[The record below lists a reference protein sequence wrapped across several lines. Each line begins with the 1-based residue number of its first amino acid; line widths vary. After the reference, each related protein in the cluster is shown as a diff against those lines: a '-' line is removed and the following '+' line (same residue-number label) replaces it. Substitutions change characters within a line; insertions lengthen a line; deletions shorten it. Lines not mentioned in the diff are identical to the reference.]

1 MDEDKSSFLYLP
13 SNVAS
18 QRFVSNTL
26 SHFKIPLAK
35 PLNFHDPHNWE
46 VSLSELYFPS
56 SYYNIS
62 QDNNNNL
69 TIQYHIKGVV
79 HTKNITIP
87 QGHYDPASYVK
98 EVNKEIKKV
107 KHKFTATSESKVLFK
122 GRLKYNPNSRKITL
136 VLNNHLE
143 AMTFYG
149 DNFRNMLGLEK
160 ANDPGDLT
168 IKFKED
174 ELHSMREYYYE
185 FPKSCSFNYKGA
197 HMYVYSSLVKDS
209 IVSNVFAPIIRVV
222 GLEDKPKSETIHREF
237 TVPHYLPLR
246 SSSFN
251 EVVLELTDGMG
262 NSMKFNQGNSVAVFH
277 FRKKSK
283 I

>member
-1 MDEDKSSFLYLP
+1 MDEDKSSFLYLL

-18 QRFVSNTL
+18 QRYVSNTP
-26 SHFKIPLAK
+26 SHFKIPLAE
-35 PLNFHDPHNWE
+35 PLNFCDPHNWE

-62 QDNNNNL
+62 QDNNSNL

-98 EVNKEIKKV
+98 EVNKEMKKI
-107 KHKFTATSESKVLFK
+107 KHKFTATSEPKVLFK

-136 VLNNHLE
+136 VLNNYLE

-160 ANDPGDLT
+160 ANDPDDLT

-174 ELHSMREYYYE
+174 ELHSTREYYYE

-197 HMYVYSSLVKDS
+197 NMYVYSSLVKDS
-209 IVSNVFAPIIRVV
+209 IVGNVFAPIVRVV
-222 GLEDKPKSETIHREF
+222 GL
-237 TVPHYLPLR
+237 
-246 SSSFN
+246 
-251 EVVLELTDGMG
+251 
-262 NSMKFNQGNSVAVFH
+262 
-277 FRKKSK
+277 
-283 I
+283 